1 MSFVAAGPLTRPS
14 FGERTR
20 RAEQLATAHPA
31 ASEALRF
38 YTALVSCQEAVVRAQ
53 PHALRHGPAFAES
66 LDFDVTSAALPEFLS
81 AIVPVAPARL
91 QGVLRDMGGDDPAG
105 WRAAIERYWRAPDDF
120 PIPSP
125 EPLIPGPES
134 RIPSPESFILA
145 SLLQPFAEVVASR
158 SDVLGT
164 AGACC
169 PVCGAQPVVAL
180 LREEAHG
187 AKRSLVCGF
196 CLTEWRTGR
205 IECLA
210 CGETRFET
218 LSVFRAEELPAARL
232 DACDACRTYVKTID
246 LTKDGTAVPIVDDI
260 ATLALDLWARER
272 GYRRLRQGLLR
283 L

>member
-1 MSFVAAGPLTRPS
+1 MSSVAPGPLTRPS

-20 RAEQLATAHPA
+20 RAEQLAAAHPP

-38 YTALVSCQEAVVRAQ
+38 YTALVSCQASVVRAH
-53 PHALRHGPAFAES
+53 PHAFRHGPAFAES

-91 QGVLRDMGGDDPAG
+91 QGVLRDMGGADPAG
-105 WRAAIERYWRAPDDF
+105 WRAAVERYWRAPDDF
-120 PIPSP
+120 P
-125 EPLIPGPES
+125 IPGPES

-158 SDVLGT
+158 SDVPGT
-164 AGACC
+164 AGARC
-169 PVCGAQPVVAL
+169 PVCGGQPVVAL

-218 LSVFRAEELPAARL
+218 LPVFRAEELPAARL